1 MRKGRRASVWTA
13 GMILGVALCAGLGGC
28 RSAVKDFYDP
38 LKKPGHCGGAAG
50 ATGGTGGDATGG
62 QTGGGAG
69 GQAGGAAGG
78 QTSTGGSGNGGAGQG
93 GECP

>member
-1 MRKGRRASVWTA
+1 MSKRRRARARVWTA
-13 GMILGVALCAGLGGC
+13 GMILGVALCAGLAAC
-28 RSAVKDFYDP
+28 RSATKDFYDP

-62 QTGGGAG
+62 QTGAAASGQTSAG
-69 GQAGGAAGG
+69 AGGAA
-78 QTSTGGSGNGGAGQG
+78 TGGQG